1 MEFEIKQYFDSYLV
15 STFKS
20 ENIRNYLLNHER
32 KQRCIDRVCEQI
44 RMAELGQLKQ
54 RMNIWRWRTLV
65 EACAKIFA
73 EAALKHAEEAAISH
87 AEMIRRIDKATEM
100 ERFAE
105 EFDAEQKWVEANAN
119 GTAPIHA
126 KL

>member
-1 MEFEIKQYFDSYLV
+1 MEFEIKKYFDSYLI

-20 ENIRNYLLNHER
+20 ESIRNYLLNHER

-54 RMNIWRWRTLV
+54 RMDIWRWRTLV

-73 EAALKHAEEAAISH
+73 NAALQHAEESALTQ
-87 AEMIRRIDKATEM
+87 AEKMRRIDEAT
-100 ERFAE
+100 RIDQIAAE
-105 EFDAEQKWVEANAN
+105 FEAEQMI
-119 GTAPIHA
+119 GG
-126 KL
+126 